1 MVMEQ
6 TRRHPASLLSLIG
19 GTPLVELGHLS
30 PKEGVRI
37 FAKLEGQNPSG
48 SIKDRIVLAMVERA
62 EQSAD
67 LNPGD
72 TIVEASSGNTAI
84 ALALVAKQKGYSVRV
99 VIPGE
104 VAPSIGDLLDLYGT
118 EVIWCEPRA
127 GMKGA
132 IDLAR
137 DLGRSPGCHYLGQFE
152 NRINLDTH
160 YWNTGAE
167 IVRDLQRVDVFVA
180 GIGTG
185 GTITGVSRR
194 LRETHPGVNVIG
206 VEPRLGEALQGLRS
220 LSEGYVPPLL
230 DLSQLNRR
238 FLVDNATAIQ
248 TAHTIIEKE
257 GILAGISSGATLY
270 AALRVARE
278 MEQGN
283 IVVMFSDGGW
293 KYLPARPWAAARE
306 GSEALDE
313 THWW

>member
-1 MVMEQ
+1 MIEKTHKQ
-6 TRRHPASLLSLIG
+6 PTSLLSLIG
-19 GTPLVELGHLS
+19 GTPLVELRHFS
-30 PKEGVRI
+30 PREGVRI

-48 SIKDRIVLAMVERA
+48 SIKDRIVLAMVEQA
-62 EQSAD
+62 ERCGD

-84 ALALVAKQKGYSVRV
+84 ALALVGKQKEYSVRV

-118 EVIWCEPRA
+118 EVVWCEPQA

-132 IDLAR
+132 IDLAVK
-137 DLGRSPGCHYLGQFE
+137 LGSARGCHYLGQFD
-152 NRINLDTH
+152 NRINVDTH
-160 YWNTGAE
+160 YQNTGAE
-167 IVRDLQRVDVFVA
+167 IVRDLSEVDVFVA

-194 LRETHPGVNVIG
+194 LRESHPKVTVVG

-230 DLSQLNRR
+230 DLAQLNRR
-238 FLVDNATAIQ
+238 FLVDNATAIE
-248 TAHTIIEKE
+248 TTHTIVEKE
-257 GILAGISSGATLY
+257 GILAGISSGATLH

-293 KYLPARPWAAARE
+293 KYLPARPWAAASE
-306 GSEALDE
+306 GAEALDE